1 MLSGNIH
8 EELEVTNELPIGEA
22 MVKMAYALYDMG
34 KAFAQEVPNVEMI
47 VMPGNHPRLERKPR
61 MKNAWN
67 NWEWVMGMFIQ
78 ALARDQFNVIVPKDL
93 VYRHKAFKQVIGLT
107 HGDGVKAQAFAGI
120 PWYSMKQR
128 RDAMQALLK
137 SLGLPQLDLLIYGH
151 FHQLIYE
158 EGSGC
163 GLLING
169 SIKGYDEFILKLKTK
184 YSGQTPIQA
193 LLTFHPR
200 HGLTDLSRINLGH
213 VRSDESRVAA

>member
-1 MLSGNIH
+1 MRTIIDGSLTDLNSSRSMGMCVGVLTTRSRKCTLCVQI
-8 EELEVTNELPIGEA
+8 
-22 MVKMAYALYDMG
+22 AL
-34 KAFAQEVPNVEMI
+34 
-47 VMPGNHPRLERKPR
+47 
-61 MKNAWN
+61 KNAWN
-67 NWEWVMGMFIQ
+67 NWEWVMGKFVQ
-78 ALARDQFNVIVPKDL
+78 ALARDTFNVIVPKDL
-93 VYRHKAFKQVIGLT
+93 VYRHKVFNQTIGLT

-137 SLGLPQLDLLIYGH
+137 SLGLEQLDLLIYGH

-163 GLLING
+163 SLLING
-169 SIKGYDEFILKLKTK
+169 SIKGYDEYILKTK
-184 YSGQTPIQA
+184 YSGQIPIQA

-213 VRSDESRVAA
+213 IQGGSFESRIAA